1 MEKVIF
7 LNFDSF
13 SKQKINF
20 FNNVNTELSRNN
32 LELKMITSEPV
43 ANLNF
48 QSEKIIIK
56 NKQINKDDKLIY
68 SMLKLDEKAI
78 SEFIDIFKI
87 YYPNDSQKLIK
98 CKINYLIYYI
108 LKFFIINQPVLGIV
122 WTEYYPISRIFIIIC
137 KFFKINYFIS
147 ERGILRETIVLEK
160 KGIYGKSPL
169 VKKKISQ
176 SPNTIEY
183 KNFLKVY
190 KKLQVS
196 WSQGKKTVIK
206 TKKNE
211 KKIKK
216 IFFIGTNEIW
226 HGFYPYLNSKTSPI
240 YKSHLDVLYDLSKI
254 EKKFTELEIYYKPHP
269 KDRIFLKY
277 KKLIPEN
284 IKIVENVNVY
294 EKIKKSDLIITIC
307 SSLAC
312 DALIEK
318 KPVLILGKFELSN
331 KNICYELKNKN
342 SFNKIIKLLINNK
355 LKNNTKLWENFAN
368 YILKYYLYNI
378 SNHKFGEMN
387 YRNFAAKVFNLAK
400 KKKKIHLA
408 NRKNFNSINLWINK
422 YIPERSFKSELKIL
436 LKKFFKKSS

>member
-1 MEKVIF
+1 MRKVVF

-32 LELKMITSEPV
+32 LELKMITTEPV

-56 NKQINKDDKLIY
+56 NKQINKNDKLIY
-68 SMLKLDEKAI
+68 LMLKLDEKII

-87 YYPNDSQKLIK
+87 YYPNESQKLIQSR
-98 CKINYLIYYI
+98 INYSIYYI
-108 LKFFIINQPVLGIV
+108 LNFFIINQPVLGIV
-122 WTEYYPISRIFIIIC
+122 WTEYYPISRIFISIC

-169 VKKKISQ
+169 VKKKISK
-176 SPNTIEY
+176 SNNIIEY

-196 WSQGKKTVIK
+196 WSQDKKVVIK
-206 TKKNE
+206 TKKIE
-211 KKIKK
+211 QKVKK

-240 YKSHLDVLYDLSKI
+240 YKSHLDVLYDLS
-254 EKKFTELEIYYKPHP
+254 EKKKIFTELEIYYKPHP
-269 KDRIFLKY
+269 KDRIFPKY
-277 KKLIPEN
+277 RKLIPKN
-284 IKIVENVNVY
+284 IIIVENVNAY
-294 EKIKKSDLIITIC
+294 EQIKKSDLIITIC

-318 KPVLILGKFELSN
+318 KPLLILGKFELSN

-342 SFNKIIKLLINNK
+342 SLNKIIKLLINNK
-355 LKNNTKLWENFAN
+355 LKNNSKLWENFAN
-368 YILKYYLYNI
+368 YILEYYLYNI
-378 SNHKFGEMN
+378 SSYKFGKMN
-387 YRNFAAKVFNLAK
+387 YKNFAAKVFSLAEQNK
-400 KKKKIHLA
+400 RIYLTNK
-408 NRKNFNSINLWINK
+408 KNFNYINLWIK
-422 YIPERSFKSELKIL
+422 SYIPKKSFKSGLKVLLKI
-436 LKKFFKKSS
+436 FKKPS